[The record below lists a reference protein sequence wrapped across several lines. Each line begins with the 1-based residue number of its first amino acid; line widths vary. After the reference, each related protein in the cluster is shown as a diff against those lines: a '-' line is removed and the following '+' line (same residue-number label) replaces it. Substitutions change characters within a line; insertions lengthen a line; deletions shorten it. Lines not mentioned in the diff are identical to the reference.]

1 MYFKEIAMKWI
12 IVTLIILS
20 AGWMF
25 ADGLRALVLGDYVTP
40 SSGEYAGELGPWADV
55 LQTIGLEP
63 RSIIV
68 KTAFVAYGLTSLIAV
83 TGFATD
89 RPWSRNFLIVMAGL
103 GLWYLP
109 FGTAANMIALIFLFL
124 FKRSHAQT
132 STI

>member
-1 MYFKEIAMKWI
+1 MYSKEIAMKWI
-12 IVTLIILS
+12 IVVLITLS

-25 ADGLRALVLGDYVTP
+25 ADGLRALMLGDYVTP

-55 LQTIGLEP
+55 LQAVGLEP
-63 RSIIV
+63 RSVLV

-89 RPWSRNFLIVMAGL
+89 RPWARNFLIVMAVL

-109 FGTAANMIALIFLFL
+109 IGTGTNMIALILLFL
-124 FKRSHAQT
+124 FRRTHAQT